1 MVSDDRI
8 GDTRRHRKG
17 SSAGLR
23 AQLVTLSACQTGIA
37 RTMEGEGLIGLTRA
51 FMYAGAQDV
60 ACSLWPVSDESTQKL
75 REAFYANLKTAG
87 SVEEALTQAQRTLLQ
102 DEKTKHPF

>member
-1 MVSDDRI
+1 
-8 GDTRRHRKG
+8 
-17 SSAGLR
+17 
-23 AQLVTLSACQTGIA
+23 
-37 RTMEGEGLIGLTRA
+37 MEGEGLIGLTRA

-102 DEKTKHPF
+102 DEETRHPFYWAAFVPVRGPQ